1 MLLFLYSP
9 HPQTFPII
17 WVFRLGASIYLYLDW
32 TYPTMGVPRRDC
44 WCHWWSS
51 SITLA
56 LNFID
61 FNFVVKTATQSSS
74 LSGIQIGFPSPRD
87 FFLLTSLMF
96 LSQNFPIPSSY
107 LFSPIYIILLV
118 GLSWWED
125 IPHISGFLRVISLVI
140 THVWR
145 WLLLGGQIPPRHYFL
160 FTTCLGVLTYIL
172 GQLHNLAK

>member
-1 MLLFLYSP
+1 
-9 HPQTFPII
+9 
-17 WVFRLGASIYLYLDW
+17 
-32 TYPTMGVPRRDC
+32 MGVPRRDC

-56 LNFID
+56 LNFIS

-96 LSQNFPIPSSY
+96 LSQIFPIPSSY

-125 IPHISGFLRVISLVI
+125 IPHISGSLRVISLVRG
-140 THVWR
+140 H
-145 WLLLGGQIPPRHYFL
+145 LLLLTWPPSNSCLTLVIAWWTNSPKVLFLVHDMFGGTHLYTRPATHS
-160 FTTCLGVLTYIL
+160 
-172 GQLHNLAK
+172 LAK